1 LDFGFNC
8 LKKKENGIGNP
19 SNPRTSLRT
28 TMETGQEIKN
38 WTTLVHTHDPYNILT
53 IIDTT
58 SIICE
63 NGIHLDT
70 HTKHMRNIFLQRKEA

>member
-1 LDFGFNC
+1 
-8 LKKKENGIGNP
+8 
-19 SNPRTSLRT
+19 
-28 TMETGQEIKN
+28 METGQEIKN